1 MQRLFVNT
9 SPDSCGCLPKPDI
22 KVFSSVRV
30 DVTPL
35 SRRNVYLL
43 KIGTK
48 IFGDGSQDI
57 YKDTEGNFG
66 TICWLLRLKLSRSF
80 IIFCFCAQRQAVNN
94 YWFVMLSALFFF
106 RSLFYPAKEC
116 RLNYIRKVR
125 KRCSHSRFS
134 SQVIILAFFLTE
146 TSACVMFM
154 FFGCYEQLWLFLLSQ
169 AMTQGD
175 KKFYLILV
183 FFDFVKIVTW

>member
-1 MQRLFVNT
+1 MIPVNISLST
-9 SPDSCGCLPKPDI
+9 FKGC
-22 KVFSSVRV
+22 
-30 DVTPL
+30 
-35 SRRNVYLL
+35 
-43 KIGTK
+43 KIWVAK
-48 IFGDGSQDI
+48 SFPIIWDGQ
-57 YKDTEGNFG
+57 
-66 TICWLLRLKLSRSF
+66 
-80 IIFCFCAQRQAVNN
+80 CFC
-94 YWFVMLSALFFF
+94 WTHFGFKFGMKGLLCCLLCFFF